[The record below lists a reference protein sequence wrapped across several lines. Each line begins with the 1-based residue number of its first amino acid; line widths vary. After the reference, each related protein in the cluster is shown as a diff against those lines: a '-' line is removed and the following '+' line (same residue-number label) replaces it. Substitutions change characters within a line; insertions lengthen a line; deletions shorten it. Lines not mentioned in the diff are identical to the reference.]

1 MDFSWT
7 EEHEMIRNMSRQ
19 LAGEIRK
26 EAAEAEEKGEF
37 SRSITKRLAENG
49 FLGMC
54 VPEEY
59 GGQGLDFLSYLIATE
74 EISRAS
80 AGQGMTMGLHNS
92 LVNYPLLHFGSEE
105 QKRKYLTA
113 SATGTLLGCY
123 ALTEPD
129 AGSDASHVK
138 TTAVKKGDRYVING
152 TKIFITNGSVADF
165 VIVFTKVDRGGAGFR
180 GMSAFLVDT
189 KTPGFSVGT
198 VEKKMG
204 LKSSPTAE
212 LIFKDV
218 EVPESAMIGSPGKGL
233 RIGLETL
240 HGGRVAVAASAVGMA
255 EEAFQAARG
264 YALQREQ
271 SGQRIAEF
279 QGIQW
284 MLADMRT
291 EIDAARLLT
300 YDAGWRKEKGLPYS
314 RQACQAKLY
323 ATETASRVASRAIQV
338 HGGYGYMVEYRVEQI
353 YRDAKAAEIFEGT
366 SEIQRNTI
374 GHDVLRGE

>member
-37 SRSITKRLAENG
+37 SRPITKKLAENG

-113 SATGTLLGCY
+113 SATGALLGCY

-152 TKIFITNGSVADF
+152 AKIFITNGSVADF
-165 VIVFTKVDRGGAGFR
+165 VIVFTKVDRGGTGFR

-255 EEAFQAARG
+255 EEALQAARG

-300 YDAGWRKEKGLPYS
+300 YDAGWRKEKGLPYA

-323 ATETASRVASRAIQV
+323 ATETASRVASRAIQI
-338 HGGYGYMVEYRVEQI
+338 HGGYGYMVEYRMEQI

-374 GHDVLRGE
+374 GHDVLRGG